1 MHVVSNSET
10 PKPRSFK
17 EKTLIEKIAFIIL
30 FPIHAPVELLH
41 SHVKLSQQAKHCVH
55 CLVGI
60 AVAIAGVIISKMHWF
75 PPEHLLHL
83 SSDFVGYFL
92 HGIGL
97 APVGK
102 VIFTVVGFEE

>member
-17 EKTLIEKIAFIIL
+17 EKTLIQKIVFIIL

-41 SHVKLSQQAKHCVH
+41 SHIKLTPKAKHFIH
-55 CLVGI
+55 CAVGI
-60 AVAIAGVIISKMHWF
+60 VVAVVGVVISKMHWF
-75 PPEHLLHL
+75 PPEHILHL
-83 SSDFVGYFL
+83 SSDFIGYFL

-97 APVGK
+97 APIGK
-102 VIFTVVGFEE
+102 VIFTFVGFEE